1 MQIICEDFWTKQ
13 RHMMDIGHL
22 HNLIRYMHDGSDF
35 QYNLLTVNLRDSKN
49 KRCRDRD
56 FSRLDILRVVETET
70 LRDQEIQRESRP
82 RPAETEQKLSRPI
95 LFRELNLQLIS
106 THFG

>member
-1 MQIICEDFWTKQ
+1 MQIICEDLWTKQ
-13 RHMMDIGHL
+13 RHLMDIVHL
-22 HNLIRYMHDGSDF
+22 FSFMHDLIKYMHDSTDF

-70 LRDQEIQRESRP
+70 LRDQEIQRVSRP
-82 RPAETEQKLSRPI
+82 RPAETEQKLSRPR
-95 LFRELNLQLIS
+95 LF
-106 THFG
+106 

>member
-1 MQIICEDFWTKQ
+1 MQIICEDLWTKQ
-13 RHMMDIGHL
+13 RHLMDIGHL
-22 HNLIRYMHDGSDF
+22 FSFMHDLIKYMHDSTYF

-70 LRDQEIQRESRP
+70 LQYQDIYRVSRP
-82 RPAETEQKLSRPI
+82 RLDETEQKLSRQG
-95 LFRELNLQLIS
+95 LFRES
-106 THFG
+106 R

>member
-1 MQIICEDFWTKQ
+1 MQIICQDLWTKQ
-13 RHMMDIGHL
+13 RHLMDIGHL
-22 HNLIRYMHDGSDF
+22 ISFMHDLIRYMHALIRYMHDSTDF

-70 LRDQEIQRESRP
+70 LRD
-82 RPAETEQKLSRPI
+82 
-95 LFRELNLQLIS
+95 
-106 THFG
+106 

>member
-1 MQIICEDFWTKQ
+1 MHD
-13 RHMMDIGHL
+13 
-22 HNLIRYMHDGSDF
+22 LIRYMHDSTDF

-70 LRDQEIQRESRP
+70 LRDQEIHRVLRP
-82 RPAETEQKLSRPI
+82 RPAETEEKLLR
-95 LFRELNLQLIS
+95 LRHFRDS
-106 THFG
+106 C